1 MLLYQ
6 WLREAAQRQGST
18 QALVYKDTYLSW
30 RGVYE
35 RVERRALELQQMG
48 IGEGHWVGLMLGNV
62 PEFLI
67 LAGALTKLRALVV
80 PLDPTTG
87 SRELQTIL
95 QIVPM
100 RALIT
105 RPRGGIDPTSS
116 APEKGGR
123 ITIPAP
129 QEGIQPET
137 RRRLQGTLLSC
148 ALYKRTHVPTIP
160 SEATYLFL
168 TSDKNGAPVG
178 VFRTDSQQEAQQK
191 AWQEAVSFPSQRMLM
206 LVPCHT
212 TYGFEQGLLATAYQG
227 LTLYLEDEMLG
238 SRVCKLIREQ
248 NIGLVLGTP
257 RLFANLARGLLT
269 PLPPPKSPVQ
279 FLSSEYPLLQ
289 EESRLF
295 HERMGFWPF
304 SLYRHTEAGLISLN
318 TGGKEQH
325 VGNALPGVEIRC
337 EGRSEEKVEPIWV
350 RSAWTCTH
358 TLHAEGVHSQQQVA
372 PEVGECTKEGWL
384 RTGDVGW
391 VTAQG
396 VLFLQGREDDAVKLE
411 HKRVLRSEVIRC
423 LQQHPR
429 VRSAS
434 VEVTRTVDDQVIL
447 TATVHCRG
455 SCTEQELSDFCVRH
469 LAPYKV
475 PRRILVE
482 TNS

>member
-18 QALVYKDTYLSW
+18 PALVYKDTYLSW

-67 LAGALTKLRALVV
+67 LAGALAKLQALVI

-95 QIVPM
+95 QLIPL

-123 ITIPAP
+123 VTIPLP

-148 ALYKRTHVPTIP
+148 ALYKRGDAPALP
-160 SEATYLFL
+160 KEAAYLFV
-168 TSDKNGAPVG
+168 TADASGAPMG
-178 VFRTDSQQEAQQK
+178 VFRTDT
-191 AWQEAVSFPSQRMLM
+191 QEAVQQDAWQKSVSLPSQRMLM

-238 SRVCKLIREQ
+238 SRICKLIREQ
-248 NIGLVLGTP
+248 NISLVLGTP
-257 RLFANLARGLLT
+257 RLFAGLARGLMT
-269 PLPPPKSPVQ
+269 PLPKPKNPVQ
-279 FLSSEYPLLQ
+279 FLSSEYPLLE

-295 HERMGFWPF
+295 QERLGFWPL

-318 TGGKEQH
+318 STGKEQH
-325 VGNALPGVEIRC
+325 VGTPLPGVEIRC
-337 EGRSEEKVEPIWV
+337 EGHSAETAAPIVV

-358 TLHAEGVHSQQQVA
+358 TLHPEGVHEQQQA
-372 PEVGECTKEGWL
+372 HPIIGERTPEGWL
-384 RTGDVGW
+384 RTGDTGW
-391 VTAQG
+391 RTEKG
-396 VLFLQGREDDAVKLE
+396 FLFLQGREDDAVKLE
-411 HKRVLRSEVIRC
+411 HKRVLRSEVVRC

-429 VRSAS
+429 VRAAF
-434 VEVTRTVDDQVIL
+434 VEVARTVDDQVIL
-447 TATVHCRG
+447 TATVQCRG

-475 PRRILVE
+475 PRRIIVE
-482 TNS
+482 ISL